1 VKEQAK
7 KGIFFQLD
15 HRLLYLNRTYATT
28 IYEICFDVSLL
39 KESDIL
45 YILDE
50 LSKLKIRISKSF
62 EEIGNDYLTK
72 DYTERDYL
80 TTLVKAKRQIT
91 NHYASITTKKATL
104 LDCGEDIYKKI
115 KCFAPQF
122 FILLDKSEY
131 MHFQQRNIEAGVD
144 GKEEIIM
151 LNRNDK
157 KGLNYE
163 GYIFINTKWKKSGI
177 NAYSNFSEALS
188 IKATL
193 DEVLCQIDE
202 GIISPSQRSYEAERL
217 QGFLRNCLNYFR
229 NEKRFISNQQLKD
242 IIYANPVLDR
252 NLNFENLKNQ
262 IKEVINIRPYLC
274 RLVES
279 YLNDIEVMAKKQ
291 GNTITINNYST
302 GAVSV
307 GDNNHIVT
315 NVGLQNL
322 DNETDKLIK
331 KLQDNNDVRL
341 EEIKADIDAMKAA
354 LLNKDEKK
362 AQARYE
368 KIKTY
373 GGLILDFAKTIASYL
388 PLI

>member
-1 VKEQAK
+1 
-7 KGIFFQLD
+7 
-15 HRLLYLNRTYATT
+15 
-28 IYEICFDVSLL
+28 
-39 KESDIL
+39 
-45 YILDE
+45 
-50 LSKLKIRISKSF
+50 
-62 EEIGNDYLTK
+62 
-72 DYTERDYL
+72 
-80 TTLVKAKRQIT
+80 
-91 NHYASITTKKATL
+91 
-104 LDCGEDIYKKI
+104 
-115 KCFAPQF
+115 
-122 FILLDKSEY
+122 
-131 MHFQQRNIEAGVD
+131 
-144 GKEEIIM
+144 
-151 LNRNDK
+151 
-157 KGLNYE
+157 
-163 GYIFINTKWKKSGI
+163 
-177 NAYSNFSEALS
+177 
-188 IKATL
+188 
-193 DEVLCQIDE
+193 
-202 GIISPSQRSYEAERL
+202 
-217 QGFLRNCLNYFR
+217 FLRNCLNYFR
-229 NEKRFISNQQLKD
+229 NEKRFISNPQLKD

-252 NLNFENLKNQ
+252 NLNFEKLKIQ
-262 IKEVINIRPYLC
+262 IKEVINIRPYLF

-279 YLNDIEVMAKKQ
+279 YLNDIEVMSKKQ

-331 KLQDNNDVRL
+331 QLQDNNDVRL